1 MIAVG
6 VTQQMIQSIASSSGT
21 LAASGNVTD
30 TTVTVAQQG
39 TTSIFSIPENVAT
52 TTEQEQIRT

>member
-21 LAASGNVTD
+21 LAASDNVTD